1 MSAQAKPYTAPNR
14 QIYAWAIGGMAS
26 HMMIGIYGQ
35 AMNIFTVG
43 FGISAVI
50 VGWAMMFP
58 RIIDAVLDP
67 VIGHL
72 SDDTRTRWGRRK
84 PFMALSACLGAAFI
98 MLLWWADRSWS
109 EPVQLAYLFV
119 VGTLCY
125 ICYGVYTMAY
135 TALGYELT
143 DDYNERS
150 RVMAIGGLFMTL
162 VLLANGWVYWLALR
176 PVFGGELYGIRWIS
190 GAAAL
195 VVLGTAAVALWNCQE
210 RFTEANRSQPHMRI
224 IPALRTTLRNRPF
237 VILLLYKLF
246 QVFGERVNGGLLFYL
261 GIYYVCVGDKSLAT
275 SISGIGATVGTVIG
289 LALVPLMKPISERI
303 GKKNGLILAAAASF
317 GLAILQPFIL
327 RPDIPYLMLVPAF
340 VLLPLVLVANTLG
353 GAIVPDIC
361 DLDELETGMRR
372 EGLFTAV
379 MGFVA
384 KMEISLT
391 VLIVGYLVS
400 FSGFDPKLAVQ
411 SPEVL
416 HKMLWLAVV
425 PNVIFTLLT
434 LVTAMRFPLTAAE
447 MAEVRR
453 KLDSR
458 HKVAPIEER
467 ETQQVCLPDRLLSNE
482 SQHIVRASPSSQ

>member
-1 MSAQAKPYTAPNR
+1 MTPKPYTAPNR
-14 QIYAWAIGGMAS
+14 QIYAWGIGGMAS

-43 FGISAVI
+43 FGLSAVI

-58 RIIDAVLDP
+58 RVIDAILDP
-67 VIGHL
+67 ILGHW
-72 SDDTRTRWGRRK
+72 SDDTHTRWGRRK
-84 PFMALSACLGAAFI
+84 PFMAVSAVLGAFFI

-109 EPVQLAYLFV
+109 EPVQLVYLFV

-150 RVMAIGGLFMTL
+150 RVMAIGGLFMSL
-162 VLLANGWVYWLALR
+162 VLLANGWIYWLALR
-176 PVFGGELYGIRWIS
+176 PVFGGELYGIRWIA
-190 GAAAL
+190 GVAAL
-195 VVLGTAAVALWNCQE
+195 LILCTATITLLNCRE
-210 RFTEANRSQPHMRI
+210 RFTHANVKQHMPI
-224 IPALRTTLRNRPF
+224 LPALKTTLRNRPF
-237 VILLLYKLF
+237 VIFLFYKLF
-246 QVFGERVNGGLLFYL
+246 QVFGERVNGGLIFYL
-261 GIYYVCVGDKSLAT
+261 GIYYVCSGDKNLAT
-275 SISGIGATVGTVIG
+275 SIGGIGATIGTIVGF
-289 LALVPLMKPISERI
+289 ALVPLMKPISMRI
-303 GKKNGLILAAAASF
+303 GKKNGLIVAALVAFVLAVT
-317 GLAILQPFIL
+317 QPLIL
-327 RPDIPYLMLVPAF
+327 RPDMPYLMLLPTL
-340 VLLPLVLVANTLG
+340 VLLPLILIANTLG

-400 FSGFDPKLAVQ
+400 FSGFDSKLLTQ
-411 SPEVL
+411 PEAVL

-425 PNVIFTLLT
+425 PNVIFTFLT
-434 LVTAMRFPLTAAE
+434 LLAAARFPLTEAS
-447 MAEVRR
+447 MKEVRR
-453 KLDSR
+453 QLDAR
-458 HKVAPIEER
+458 HKARPEE
-467 ETQQVCLPDRLLSNE
+467 
-482 SQHIVRASPSSQ
+482 SPLEGGVEKEALT